1 MTRAYDVVIVGAGP
15 AGLMAAKVAGENGL
29 SVALLE
35 RKGTIA
41 DIQRSCATMFAIEDE
56 YYFGERMYFNE
67 EKRRFIFPVT
77 GFSLPYDGPCKNF
90 YAWHLYTA
98 DAQHVIRLGSY
109 EANRARGPQGRLS
122 LTYSKQHLLQSLL
135 ADAKRSGVHVF
146 TGTNVVDLQTGG
158 AGSRMITAEGH
169 SFEGTFVIAADGIN
183 SRIVQLL
190 GLNRDRTFY
199 GTLQGMSYYMT
210 GLDLPFPEAINYPML
225 FHKATQYPVM
235 IWIEPS
241 PYAEDEFWVYAGGPS
256 HPGLDYR
263 AELDRCIADS
273 PFKAWFPRPVIR
285 KRQAHV
291 SNIWSPVPAA
301 VKDTVLIAGDAGWTV
316 EAECTGSMMSG
327 YKAAHAV
334 TEALRDG
341 RLSEAGV
348 QEYSTW
354 WRKHFTDAMDHS
366 EFLQILTS
374 APADEDT
381 AMYLNKLVTKTLPC
395 SLNPYNLFKN
405 VNAAIMGKIG
415 RIQHERPDI
424 YKMLQQAG
432 GQPTGQQMKRFAATG
447 FPNT

>member
-1 MTRAYDVVIVGAGP
+1 MACNYDVVIIGAGP

-35 RKGTIA
+35 RKEHIA
-41 DIQRSCATMFAIEDE
+41 DIQRSCATMFAIEDG
-56 YYFGERMYFNE
+56 YYFGERMYFNT

-77 GFSLPYDGPCKNF
+77 GFSLPYDGPYRNF

-109 EANRARGPQGRLS
+109 EANRARGTRGRLS
-122 LTYSKQHLLQSLL
+122 VTYSKQHVLQSLL
-135 ADAKRSGVHVF
+135 ADAERAGVRIF
-146 TGTNVVDLQTGG
+146 TGTNVVGLQTGSS
-158 AGSRMITAEGH
+158 ASRVITAEGQ
-169 SFEGTFVIAADGIN
+169 SLDATFVIAADGIN
-183 SRIVQLL
+183 SRIAQLL

-199 GTLQGMSYYMT
+199 GTLQGVSYYMT

-225 FHKATQYPVM
+225 FHTTTQYPVM

-273 PFKAWFPRPVIR
+273 PFKQWFPRPEIR

-291 SNIWSPVPAA
+291 SNIWSPVPA
-301 VKDTVLIAGDAGWTV
+301 VVRHNVLIAGDAAWTV

-334 TEALRDG
+334 TEAIRDN
-341 RLSEAGV
+341 RPDAEGV
-348 QEYSTW
+348 QAYSAW
-354 WRKHFTDAMDHS
+354 WRRHFADSMDHS
-366 EFLQILTS
+366 EFLQLLSS
-374 APADEDT
+374 AAT
-381 AMYLNKLVTKTLPC
+381 YLNKLVTETLPC
-395 SLNPYNLFKN
+395 SLNPYNLLKSL
-405 VNAAIMGKIG
+405 NAAIMSKIG

-424 YKMLQQAG
+424 FKMLQHTANLSLKE
-432 GQPTGQQMKRFAATG
+432 QMKRFTITG
-447 FPNT
+447 FPNA